1 MIWTFYISSL
11 SSYPV
16 SSTTKPIINAS
27 TYVLVGCFILRN
39 AIQCVENLRDTRH
52 LSELHRKHVKNV
64 DFNKQMFPGINEN
77 EQGRIR
83 ARFSLDVTKRC
94 NAEIKQARLSRHLKW
109 IFHQE
114 VSDPEQF
121 YVHIFQ
127 MSDSYS
133 QLHLYGLNF
142 QCKVLDDL
150 DILHFFP

>member
-1 MIWTFYISSL
+1 MLVALIATASLSYLQFDSGDILLIAATIATVGALWTFYISSL

-39 AIQCVENLRDTRH
+39 AIHTSGVDGKFTSDGDSATKIGFERSQQTHSTVCVENLRDTRH

-83 ARFSLDVTKRC
+83 ARF
-94 NAEIKQARLSRHLKW
+94 
-109 IFHQE
+109 
-114 VSDPEQF
+114 
-121 YVHIFQ
+121 
-127 MSDSYS
+127 
-133 QLHLYGLNF
+133 
-142 QCKVLDDL
+142 
-150 DILHFFP
+150 